1 MQLYISPT
9 DAQAFH
15 TKFYT
20 LRSMS
25 AEYDRSWQ
33 RLNTELAEAG
43 IKPFSPD
50 GLYYGK
56 IYLKEDVDS
65 YLG

>member
-1 MQLYISPT
+1 
-9 DAQAFH
+9 
-15 TKFYT
+15 
-20 LRSMS
+20 MS